1 MQAGYCSQLKLL
13 AGFYFLE
20 KDGFLDEVIVCIN
33 VAHDLDHPWSGSI
46 LSLFINVVEFCFLL
60 FIIKLIFTGPTKKM
74 NFFSALTDAMDI
86 SLKTDPT
93 TLIFGKLAVT
103 GRTVIWNNRITVKE
117 ILLHQYL
124 HWNRKPKK
132 TS

>member
-1 MQAGYCSQLKLL
+1 
-13 AGFYFLE
+13 
-20 KDGFLDEVIVCIN
+20 
-33 VAHDLDHPWSGSI
+33 
-46 LSLFINVVEFCFLL
+46 
-60 FIIKLIFTGPTKKM
+60 M